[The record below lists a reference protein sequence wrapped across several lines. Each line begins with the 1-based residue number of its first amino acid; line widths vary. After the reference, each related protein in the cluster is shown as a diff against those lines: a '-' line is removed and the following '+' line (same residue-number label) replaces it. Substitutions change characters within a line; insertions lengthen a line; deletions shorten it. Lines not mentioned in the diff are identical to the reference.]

1 MSDGE
6 KIWIAQ
12 NGERSG
18 PFSVDDVRQWLTE
31 GRYDAQT
38 LAWRK
43 GMAEWAPLFSLFP
56 ERPAAATP
64 PPPPPPPRASAVFE
78 AEDRPAVTHVLDEP
92 TSAYRAAAEPP
103 DEDLPPAP
111 SMHWGVV
118 LLLSIVTL
126 GIFAIVWPFI
136 QANWVRKIDADS
148 KATLWLGLGIG
159 CLVVGEGLSVGDPR
173 SALGG
178 LFTLAYV
185 VLFIVAYFGMA
196 GSIRRKLAP
205 YGLPVDIGSVTL
217 FFFNTLYLQGQL
229 RWISRWQESGQSQPK
244 APKAVF
250 WLLWLPV
257 FLMAMLAAI
266 AVPAYQQYV
275 QRAHAMQQERSE

>member
-31 GRYDAQT
+31 GRYDAQA

-56 ERPAAATP
+56 ERPAAAT
-64 PPPPPPPRASAVFE
+64 PPPPPRASAVFE

-126 GIFAIVWPFI
+126 GIYSAWAKVRTERYFYAHTRLAGASFEYLASPIAILKGRLIAYAVVICLVLSAQFMPALYLLMVLTIGLLMPALIVWSLRFR
-136 QANWVRKIDADS
+136 ARN
-148 KATLWLGLGIG
+148 
-159 CLVVGEGLSVGDPR
+159 
-173 SALGG
+173 SAWR
-178 LFTLAYV
+178 T
-185 VLFIVAYFGMA
+185 
-196 GSIRRKLAP
+196 SC
-205 YGLPVDIGSVTL
+205 
-217 FFFNTLYLQGQL
+217 
-229 RWISRWQESGQSQPK
+229 
-244 APKAVF
+244 
-250 WLLWLPV
+250 
-257 FLMAMLAAI
+257 
-266 AVPAYQQYV
+266 
-275 QRAHAMQQERSE
+275 

>member
-18 PFSVDDVRQWLTE
+18 PFPVDDVRQWLTE
-31 GRYDAQT
+31 GRYDAHT

-56 ERPAAATP
+56 ERPATATP
-64 PPPPPPPRASAVFE
+64 PPPRPSAVFE
-78 AEDRPAVTHVLDEP
+78 AQDRPAVTHVLDEP
-92 TSAYRAAAEPP
+92 TYAQRAAAEPA
-103 DEDLPPAP
+103 DDDLPPAP

-118 LLLSIVTL
+118 LLLGIVTL
-126 GIFAIVWPFI
+126 GIFAVVWPFI

-159 CLVVGEGLSVGDPR
+159 CLVVGEALSVGNPH

-185 VLFIVAYFGMA
+185 VLFVVAYFGMA

-205 YGLPVDIGSVTL
+205 YGLPVEIGGITL

-229 RWISRWQESGQSQPK
+229 RWISRWQQTGATQPK
-244 APKAVF
+244 APKGVF
-250 WLLWLPV
+250 WLLWLLA
-257 FLMAMLAAI
+257 FAILAAI
-266 AVPAYQQYV
+266 AIPAYQQYV
-275 QRAHAMQQERSE
+275 QRAQAMQLQRSE